1 MQCLGEKRGG
11 GGLCGE
17 AALLYLSNAE
27 KEQGSHDLRR
37 LEKAVCIP
45 CRNAHRTSLT
55 TACISGHSELIIWL
69 LGSFDHYQVSWSKT
83 GAARVHILRQQLDMG
98 LSPILCIFTFSKPT
112 LFETRSHVS
121 QACHVDYG
129 EHEPLFLLLLLPPFK
144 HRESRASQATSPD
157 LCGAGV
163 KRRTP

>member
-1 MQCLGEKRGG
+1 MKQSVQQFAVWSQEMQCLGEKRGG

-17 AALLYLSNAE
+17 AVLLYLSNAE

-37 LEKAVCIP
+37 LEKVVCIP

-83 GAARVHILRQQLDMG
+83 GAARVQILRQQLDMG
-98 LSPILCIFTFSKPT
+98 LSPILCIF
-112 LFETRSHVS
+112 
-121 QACHVDYG
+121 YI
-129 EHEPLFLLLLLPPFK
+129 FK
-144 HRESRASQATSPD
+144 ANSF
-157 LCGAGV
+157 
-163 KRRTP
+163 